1 MAETL
6 SIAPSTRSRRGS
18 RRRCLPRR
26 HVSSAR
32 GSADLLDEVADFAA
46 IIGYGVG
53 DWQRTP
59 LRDWSRI
66 DSRGK
71 WVHRRC
77 GLSVPRQA
85 GKSHDAIIWA
95 AFLVLEMG
103 YSVLWT
109 DHNYSTTCEMLARF
123 RKIFGRRVG
132 DPDAHRA
139 INRRVSDAKSKTAQE
154 SYEFSNGGVLC
165 FSTRTDSASLGYSFD
180 VIIYDEAQLL
190 TKSQAQTLN
199 PTTTHAPHKN
209 SQLVYVGTPTR
220 AGCPADRFKEL
231 REEAWGDSPGDD
243 MCWLEYGVDEVG
255 DPLDESR
262 WYAANPSLAEGLVE
276 VEDVRTGVM
285 GMKGDDLAIA
295 QEYLGYWLPPQE
307 QAERPLIGEELW
319 RETLIDDADVPGE
332 FSKVAYG
339 VKFSADGSTVSVAV
353 AATSGGKVHVELPFC
368 ESTARGT
375 RWLVG
380 WLAVR
385 AGRACAAV
393 IDGKSGAGTLCD
405 RLREMGVP
413 GSYVMRPTADQAIT
427 AANLVYE
434 AAGTDGLTHVA
445 CPALDLSAAT
455 ATRREIGKGGG
466 WGFGGENSTPIE
478 AAGLAMLGLAASRRN
493 PKRKAKVT

>member
-1 MAETL
+1 M
-6 SIAPSTRSRRGS
+6 
-18 RRRCLPRR
+18 
-26 HVSSAR
+26 SSAR

-95 AFLVLEMG
+95 AFLALEMG

-243 MCWLEYGVDEVG
+243 MCWLGI
-255 DPLDESR
+255 S
-262 WYAANPSLAEGLVE
+262 EG
-276 VEDVRTGVM
+276 
-285 GMKGDDLAIA
+285 
-295 QEYLGYWLPPQE
+295 
-307 QAERPLIGEELW
+307 
-319 RETLIDDADVPGE
+319 
-332 FSKVAYG
+332 
-339 VKFSADGSTVSVAV
+339 
-353 AATSGGKVHVELPFC
+353 
-368 ESTARGT
+368 
-375 RWLVG
+375 
-380 WLAVR
+380 
-385 AGRACAAV
+385 
-393 IDGKSGAGTLCD
+393 GA
-405 RLREMGVP
+405 
-413 GSYVMRPTADQAIT
+413 
-427 AANLVYE
+427 
-434 AAGTDGLTHVA
+434 
-445 CPALDLSAAT
+445 
-455 ATRREIGKGGG
+455 
-466 WGFGGENSTPIE
+466 
-478 AAGLAMLGLAASRRN
+478 
-493 PKRKAKVT
+493 